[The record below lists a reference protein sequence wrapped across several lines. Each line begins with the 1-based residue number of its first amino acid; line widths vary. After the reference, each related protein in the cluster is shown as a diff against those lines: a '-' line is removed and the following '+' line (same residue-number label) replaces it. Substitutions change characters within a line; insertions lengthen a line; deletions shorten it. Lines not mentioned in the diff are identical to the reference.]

1 MHVGISK
8 CARQLPGWEACEAR
22 NGAYLLFRAFFAS
35 APGRQKMSH
44 NIAGIDVHKKLLVV
58 IVADAAKPEVALQG
72 RRFGT
77 GSGELRHLSAW
88 LSQLGVVE
96 AVMESTAQYWKPVW
110 MELEPHLR
118 LHLAQA
124 QSNKAPKGRKSD
136 LADAK
141 RLVRR
146 FVAGELMLSF
156 IPEPEQRAWRMV
168 TRGRL
173 QLIRERVQV
182 QNQVESLLEEGR
194 IKLSSVIRDLLGVS
208 GRRILH
214 AIAQGESSPEAL
226 AARGDKHL
234 KCSLAVLEDALTGSM
249 GDIHRQLLAQ
259 HLDRIELIDRQI
271 DALNKLAASRMQKYQ
286 DAVSRLIEI
295 PGIGAEAAQEILAE
309 IGSEAAAFPSAEQ
322 LASWIGVC
330 PGSNESA
337 GENHSGRSAKGNR
350 FLRRLL
356 CQVAQAAART
366 NGSHLQVVFKR
377 LVIRLGYVKA
387 VWAIA
392 HRICKIVWKV
402 LRKGDRFI
410 ESSETRNPKAVQRA
424 INHHLKA
431 LRRLGYSI
439 PLAPEAARG

>member
-1 MHVGISK
+1 
-8 CARQLPGWEACEAR
+8 
-22 NGAYLLFRAFFAS
+22 
-35 APGRQKMSH
+35 MSH

-58 IVADAAKPEVALQG
+58 VIADAAKPDVPLQS
-72 RRFGT
+72 RRFGA
-77 GSGELRHLSAW
+77 SSSELHHLSVW
-88 LSQLGVVE
+88 LSQYGVVE

-110 MELEPHLR
+110 MELEPHMR

-156 IPEPEQRAWRMV
+156 IPEPEQRTWRMV

-173 QLIRERVQV
+173 QLIRERVKL
-182 QNQVESLLEEGR
+182 QNQIESLLEEGR
-194 IKLSSVIRDLLGVS
+194 IKLSSVITDLLGAS
-208 GRRILH
+208 GRRILR
-214 AIAQGESSPEAL
+214 AMAQGETNPEAL
-226 AARGDKHL
+226 AVLGDKNL
-234 KCSLAVLEDALTGSM
+234 KCGLAALMDALTGPM
-249 GDIHRQLLAQ
+249 GDIHRRLLAQ

-271 DALNKLAASRMQKYQ
+271 EELNKLAAAQMQKYQ
-286 DAVSRLIEI
+286 DAITRLIEI
-295 PGIGAEAAQEILAE
+295 PGIGPEAAQEILAE
-309 IGSEAAAFPSAEQ
+309 IGPEAAAFPSAEQ

-356 CQVAQAAART
+356 CQAAQAAART
-366 NGSHLQVVFKR
+366 NGSHLQSVFKR
-377 LVIRLGYVKA
+377 LVVRLGYVKA

-392 HRICKIVWKV
+392 HRICKIVWNI
-402 LRKGDRFI
+402 LRKGARFT
-410 ESSETRNPKAVQRA
+410 EFSEARNPKAIQRA

-439 PLAPEAARG
+439 PTVPQPPLAARG

>member
-1 MHVGISK
+1 
-8 CARQLPGWEACEAR
+8 
-22 NGAYLLFRAFFAS
+22 
-35 APGRQKMSH
+35 MSH
-44 NIAGIDVHKKLLVV
+44 TIAGIDVHKKLLVV
-58 IVADAAKPEVALQG
+58 VIADEAKPDVPLQS

-77 GSGELRHLSAW
+77 GSAELHHLSAW
-88 LSQLGVVE
+88 LSQYGVVE

-110 MELEPHLR
+110 MELESHLR

-124 QSNKAPKGRKSD
+124 QSNKAPHGRKSD

-173 QLIRERVQV
+173 QLIREKVQL
-182 QNQVESLLEEGR
+182 QNQIESLLEEGR
-194 IKLSSVIRDLLGVS
+194 IKLSSVITDLLGVS
-208 GRRILH
+208 GRRILR
-214 AIAQGESSPEAL
+214 AMAQGETSPEAL
-226 AARGDKHL
+226 AALGDRHL
-234 KCSLAVLEDALTGSM
+234 KCGLPALLDALTGSM
-249 GDIHRQLLAQ
+249 GDIHCRLLTQ
-259 HLDRIELIDRQI
+259 HLDRIDLIDRQI
-271 DALNKLAASRMQKYQ
+271 EELNKLAATQMQKYQ
-286 DAVSRLIEI
+286 DAVTRLIEI
-295 PGIGAEAAQEILAE
+295 PGIGAEAAQEIIAE
-309 IGSEAAAFPSAEQ
+309 IGPEAAAFPSAEQ

-356 CQVAQAAART
+356 CQSAQAAART
-366 NGSHLQVVFKR
+366 NGSHLQSVFKR
-377 LVIRLGYVKA
+377 LVVRLGYVKA
-387 VWAIA
+387 IWAIA
-392 HRICKIVWKV
+392 HRICKIVWNV
-402 LRKGDRFI
+402 LRKGARFI
-410 ESSETRNPKAVQRA
+410 EFSEARNPKAVQRA

-439 PLAPEAARG
+439 PSVPQPAAAGE

>member
-1 MHVGISK
+1 
-8 CARQLPGWEACEAR
+8 
-22 NGAYLLFRAFFAS
+22 
-35 APGRQKMSH
+35 MSH
-44 NIAGIDVHKKLLVV
+44 TIAGIDVHKKLLVV
-58 IVADAAKPEVALQG
+58 VIADEAKPDVPLQS

-77 GSGELRHLSAW
+77 GSAELHHLSAW
-88 LSQLGVVE
+88 LSQYGVVE

-124 QSNKAPKGRKSD
+124 QSNKAPHGRKSD

-173 QLIRERVQV
+173 QLIREKVQL
-182 QNQVESLLEEGR
+182 QNQIESLLEEGR
-194 IKLSSVIRDLLGVS
+194 IKLSSVITDLLGVS
-208 GRRILH
+208 GRRILR
-214 AIAQGESSPEAL
+214 AMAQGETSPEAL
-226 AARGDKHL
+226 AALGDRHL
-234 KCSLAVLEDALTGSM
+234 KCGLPALLDALTGSM
-249 GDIHRQLLAQ
+249 GDIHCRLLTQ
-259 HLDRIELIDRQI
+259 HLDRIDLIDRQI
-271 DALNKLAASRMQKYQ
+271 EELNKLAATQMQKYQ
-286 DAVSRLIEI
+286 DAVTRLIEI
-295 PGIGAEAAQEILAE
+295 PGIGAEAAQEIIAE
-309 IGSEAAAFPSAEQ
+309 IGPEAAAFPSAEQ

-356 CQVAQAAART
+356 CQSAQAAART
-366 NGSHLQVVFKR
+366 NGSHLQSVFKR
-377 LVIRLGYVKA
+377 LVVRLGYVKA
-387 VWAIA
+387 IWAVA
-392 HRICKIVWKV
+392 HRICKIVWNV
-402 LRKGDRFI
+402 LRKGARFI
-410 ESSETRNPKAVQRA
+410 EFSEARNPKAVQRA

-439 PLAPEAARG
+439 PSVPQPAAAGE

>member
-1 MHVGISK
+1 
-8 CARQLPGWEACEAR
+8 
-22 NGAYLLFRAFFAS
+22 
-35 APGRQKMSH
+35 MSH
-44 NIAGIDVHKKLLVV
+44 TIAGIDVHKKLLVV
-58 IVADAAKPEVALQG
+58 VIADEAKPDVPLQS

-77 GSGELRHLSAW
+77 GSAELRHLSAW
-88 LSQLGVVE
+88 LSQYGVVE

-124 QSNKAPKGRKSD
+124 QSNKAPHGRKSD

-173 QLIRERVQV
+173 QLIREKVQL
-182 QNQVESLLEEGR
+182 QNQIESLLEEGR
-194 IKLSSVIRDLLGVS
+194 IKLSSVITDLLGVS
-208 GRRILH
+208 GRRILR
-214 AIAQGESSPEAL
+214 AMAQGETSPEAL
-226 AARGDKHL
+226 AALGDRHL
-234 KCSLAVLEDALTGSM
+234 KCGLPALLDALTGSM
-249 GDIHRQLLAQ
+249 GDIHCRLLTQ
-259 HLDRIELIDRQI
+259 HLDRIDLIDRQI
-271 DALNKLAASRMQKYQ
+271 EELNKLAATQMQKYQ
-286 DAVSRLIEI
+286 DAVTRLIEI
-295 PGIGAEAAQEILAE
+295 PGIGAEAAQEIIAE
-309 IGSEAAAFPSAEQ
+309 IGPEAAAFPSAEQ

-356 CQVAQAAART
+356 CQSAQAAART
-366 NGSHLQVVFKR
+366 NGSHLQSVFKR
-377 LVIRLGYVKA
+377 LVVRLGYVKA
-387 VWAIA
+387 IWAIA
-392 HRICKIVWKV
+392 HRICKIVWNV
-402 LRKGDRFI
+402 LRKGARFI
-410 ESSETRNPKAVQRA
+410 ECSEARNPKAVQRA

-439 PLAPEAARG
+439 PSVPQPAAAGE